1 MVLALLCSGI
11 GRRIFHIKKT
21 VVEQKGLFPAV
32 LSRINC
38 MRFYCSIVW
47 YTALMFAVF
56 YFDLVG
62 SGKEGSL
69 IRFGIAPLVCMA
81 SFFFVTRSC
90 PSCGVRLSWDGDED
104 DTTINVKYDKYSD
117 SVTAKQGYTE
127 HYHCPRCGRKVRIR
141 GEKTV
146 GQINHFHR
154 TAAVSIG
161 KLPLL
166 HSYNL

>member
-1 MVLALLCSGI
+1 
-11 GRRIFHIKKT
+11 
-21 VVEQKGLFPAV
+21 
-32 LSRINC
+32 